1 VVTRRRASVSEEV
14 ERIAAIQDP
23 FSLLREATERLS
35 IAQQDVTELARL
47 RRRVIQDL
55 HDQGLSY
62 ADIAEAAGLSRGRIH
77 QIRHQGPAPEGAFL
91 GSGVVRIVTPLKRDE
106 IKGRPVVAV
115 EDVAVA
121 KQIEDLAR
129 SYQLDVEQEHVPL
142 DGEIDLNRSG
152 LIVVCGPRLSE
163 KMRALYEEDPVIS
176 WEKTPSGAWA
186 LRDSSTGNL
195 YISGSDREPSEYC
208 DVAYLGRL
216 RRPDGGGH
224 VIAFTG
230 VHPQGSLGVSRFITS
245 EISALWTEARDHSFS
260 MIIGVKYDPDT
271 HEPLT
276 TERLTPIHLHG

>member
-1 VVTRRRASVSEEV
+1 VSDEV
-14 ERIAAIQDP
+14 ERIAAIEDQ

-47 RRRVIQDL
+47 RRRVIQEM

-91 GSGVVRIVTPLKRDE
+91 GSGLVRIVTPLKRDE

-121 KQIEDLAR
+121 KRLEDLAR
-129 SYQLDVEQEHVPL
+129 SYELDVEQEHVPL
-142 DGEIDLNRSG
+142 GGEIDLNRSG
-152 LIVVCGPRLSE
+152 LIIVCGPRLSE

-176 WEKTPSGAWA
+176 WEKTSSGAWA
-186 LRDSSTGNL
+186 LRDSSTGKL
-195 YISGSDREPSEYC
+195 YVSGSDREPSEYY

-216 RRPDGGGH
+216 RRPDGDGRI
-224 VIAFTG
+224 IAFTG
-230 VHPQGSLGVSRFITS
+230 VHPEGSLGVSHLITT
-245 EISALWTEARDHSFS
+245 EISALWSEARDRSFS
-260 MIIGVKYDPDT
+260 MIVGVKYDPDT

-276 TERLTPIHLHG
+276 VERLTPIHLHG